1 MTLKLDLPG
10 TDGPC
15 LALASPVGALIVE
28 ERDGA
33 IVRIG
38 WDCAS
43 RGAATPLLREA
54 ARQLEAYFNGAL
66 TEFDLP
72 LDPAGSP
79 FQKRVWAA
87 MAEIPYGETA
97 TYGSLARRLKTS
109 ARPVGGACRANPLP
123 IVVPCHR
130 VVAAGG
136 TAGGYS
142 GKGGLSTKSLL
153 LGLEGS
159 RGETIP
165 RQP

>member
-1 MTLKLDLPG
+1 M
-10 TDGPC
+10 PC
-15 LALASPVGALIVE
+15 LALASPVGALTVE
-28 ERDGA
+28 ERNGA

-79 FQKRVWAA
+79 FRKRVWAA

-97 TYGSLARRLKTS
+97 TYGSLARRLETA
-109 ARPVGGACRANPLP
+109 ARPVGGACRANPIP
-123 IVVPCHR
+123 IIVPCHR
-130 VVAAGG
+130 VVGADGKG
-136 TAGGYS
+136 GGYS
-142 GKGGLSTKSLL
+142 GKGGLSTKSFL
-153 LGLEGS
+153 LGLEDS
-159 RGETIP
+159 RAEAVL